1 MLAREVGLEEL
12 QAAIAHWRLHGWA
25 RLPGV
30 ASAPTL
36 ARLRERSQAIVE
48 GRSGVEDLFF
58 QPDSPTGRYEDL
70 AFGHGYE
77 GPDRDYRKIEK
88 LEREP
93 AFRAWLENPLFERI
107 LKTAVGPT
115 IRLYRATLF
124 WKAARRGSDLPY
136 HQDGGQ
142 FWGLDRDPALQL
154 WTALDDASPES
165 GCLVVLPG
173 SHAGGLATPLGGVV
187 PQAQVQAADASHREQ
202 RIPAQAGD
210 VLLLH
215 NYLWHRS
222 GPNFSE
228 APRRA
233 FTVAYLDGETRC
245 RRRKRAPREFP
256 LLFQGG

>member
-1 MLAREVGLEEL
+1 MLAREVGPVEIE
-12 QAAIAHWRLHGWA
+12 AAIAHWRVHGWA

-30 ASAPTL
+30 ASEATL
-36 ARLRERSQAIVE
+36 ERLRERSEAIVG
-48 GRSGVEDLFF
+48 GRSGVEGLFF

-70 AFGHGYE
+70 VFGHGYE

-88 LEREP
+88 LELEP

-107 LKTAVGPT
+107 LTQAVGPT

-124 WKAARRGSDLPY
+124 WKAAHRGSDLPY

-154 WTALDDASPES
+154 WTALDEASAES

-187 PQAQVQAADASHREQ
+187 PPERVLAAEAARRE
-202 RIPAQAGD
+202 RPLPAEAGD

-222 GPNFSE
+222 GPNRS
-228 APRRA
+228 ASPRRA
-233 FTVAYLDGETRC
+233 FTVAYLDGQTRC
-245 RRRKRAPREFP
+245 RRRKRAPREFLP
-256 LLFQGG
+256 LFGAG

>member
-1 MLAREVGLEEL
+1 MVGREVSEEEL
-12 QAAIAHWRLHGWA
+12 QQAIAHWRVHGWA
-25 RLPGV
+25 KLPRV
-30 ASAPTL
+30 ASEATL
-36 ARLRERSQAIVE
+36 ERLRERSEAIVA
-48 GRSGVEDLFF
+48 GRSGVEGLFF

-70 AFGHGYE
+70 VFGHGYE

-88 LEREP
+88 LELEP

-107 LKTAVGPT
+107 LTAAVGPS

-124 WKAARRGSDLPY
+124 WKAAHRGSDLPY

-154 WTALDDASPES
+154 WTALDDASEES
-165 GCLVVLPG
+165 GCLVLLPG
-173 SHAGGLATPLGGVV
+173 SQAGGLATPLGGVV
-187 PQAQVQAADASHREQ
+187 PEAQVRAAQADRREL
-202 RIPAQAGD
+202 RVPAEAGD

-222 GPNFSE
+222 GPNRS
-228 APRRA
+228 AWPRRA
-233 FTVAYLDGETRC
+233 FTVAYLDGQTRC

-256 LLFQGG
+256 LVFQLD

>member
-1 MLAREVGLEEL
+1 MLARDVGPLEVE
-12 QAAIAHWRLHGWA
+12 AAIAHWREHGWA

-30 ASAPTL
+30 ASVSTL
-36 ARLRERSQAIVE
+36 ELLRERSQAIVE
-48 GRSGVEDLFF
+48 GRSGVEGLFF

-88 LEREP
+88 LENDP
-93 AFRAWLENPLFERI
+93 GFRAWLENPLFERI
-107 LKTAVGPT
+107 LHRAVGPS

-154 WTALDDASPES
+154 WTALDEATEDS

-173 SHAGGLATPLGGVV
+173 SHAAGLATPLGGVV
-187 PQAQVQAADASHREQ
+187 PRAQVEAAQADRRE
-202 RIPAQAGD
+202 IAVPAAAGD

-222 GPNFSE
+222 GKNGSD

-256 LLFQGG
+256 LLFGRT